1 MENNLKTEFELS
13 QDATT
18 IRIKENLFA
27 LDGVNKIVTDYII
40 NKNKFF
46 ERLVYQNLETSTLIQ
61 MKNLIEEELAKRA

>member
-18 IRIKENLFA
+18 IQIKENLFA

>member
-18 IRIKENLFA
+18 IQIKENLFA
-27 LDGVNKIVTDYII
+27 LDGVNKIVTNYII

-61 MKNLIEEELAKRA
+61 MKNLIEEELTKRA

>member
-18 IRIKENLFA
+18 IQIKENLFA
-27 LDGVNKIVTDYII
+27 LDGVNKIVTNYII